1 MERLLIIATC
11 SVSVAR
17 PDLVDITNLT
27 GAPTAAQI
35 QYSSPLLEHVLERV
49 RQRSGIN
56 DWGKGLNLEY
66 TTAVS
71 SGSFSIALLNTT
83 NTVRI
88 VAADSRGMNAA
99 IGRLARELRVSIGAV
114 KLPLDLRIAETAV
127 SFYLIENM
135 TEYTTMLMI
144 LIMNIYRFCST
155 RLRG

>member
-49 RQRSGIN
+49 RQRSGIK
-56 DWGKGLNLEY
+56 DWGSNGLNLEY

-83 NTVRI
+83 KTVRI
-88 VAADSRGMNAA
+88 VAADSRGMDAA
-99 IGRLARELRVSIGAV
+99 VGRLARELRVSIGAV

-127 SFYLIENM
+127 SFLFN
-135 TEYTTMLMI
+135 
-144 LIMNIYRFCST
+144 
-155 RLRG
+155 